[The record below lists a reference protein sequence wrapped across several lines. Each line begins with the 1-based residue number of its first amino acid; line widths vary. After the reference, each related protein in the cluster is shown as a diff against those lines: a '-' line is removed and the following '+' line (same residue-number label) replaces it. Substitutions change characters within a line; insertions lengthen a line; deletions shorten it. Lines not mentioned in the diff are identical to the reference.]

1 MSVCQELI
9 AMEKSKIISISNHK
23 KKKNK
28 AKQNCNKS
36 YEEVISETYAD
47 QLADEFKNLLEK
59 ERETY
64 NPERR
69 K

>member
-1 MSVCQELI
+1 
-9 AMEKSKIISISNHK
+9 MEKSKVISITNHK

-28 AKQNCNKS
+28 ANQSYNKS

-59 ERETY
+59 ERETC